1 MLQRVPRF
9 DTTVVYVVATQL
21 PQYFLTHAPISVAVE
36 TFRTFLCNAAP
47 VPTAYYLDLLQRF
60 ADLLVRGLHDS
71 ACYPPV
77 AVTSEQLQIPKTALE
92 EALLLLLLLQRQ
104 MDEIGSVKKVLEIAK
119 LAYEAY
125 AAAELWN
132 EGIRVGVERMRY
144 VVLGA
149 RAGVSRTRRAAV
161 VPDRPPELPEP
172 QPRVVS
178 AGATELSSR
187 FGAYDNMERVT
198 RRVRSGRGEHERG
211 GRVDGASVFGSRVCG
226 PSESHRRLSAVR
238 LL

>member
-21 PQYFLTHAPISVAVE
+21 PQYFLTHASISVAVE
-36 TFRTFLCNAAP
+36 TFRTFLCNAVP
-47 VPTAYYLDLLQRF
+47 FPTAYHLDLLQRF

-71 ACYPPV
+71 PCYPLV

-104 MDEIGSVKKVLEIAK
+104 MGEIGSVKKVLEIAK

-132 EGIRVGVERMRY
+132 EGIRVRVERERD

-149 RAGVSRTRRAAV
+149 HGGVSRAQCATV
-161 VPDRPPELPEP
+161 VPDCPPELPEP

-178 AGATELSSR
+178 PGAAELS
-187 FGAYDNMERVT
+187 
-198 RRVRSGRGEHERG
+198 
-211 GRVDGASVFGSRVCG
+211 
-226 PSESHRRLSAVR
+226 P
-238 LL
+238 

>member
-21 PQYFLTHAPISVAVE
+21 PQYFLTHASISVAVE
-36 TFRTFLCNAAP
+36 TFRTFLCNAVP
-47 VPTAYYLDLLQRF
+47 FPTAYHLDLL
-60 ADLLVRGLHDS
+60 RGLHDS
-71 ACYPPV
+71 PCYPPV

-132 EGIRVGVERMRY
+132 EGIRVHVERERD

-149 RAGVSRTRRAAV
+149 HGGVSRAQCATV
-161 VPDRPPELPEP
+161 VPDCPPELPEP

-178 AGATELSSR
+178 PGAAELS
-187 FGAYDNMERVT
+187 
-198 RRVRSGRGEHERG
+198 
-211 GRVDGASVFGSRVCG
+211 
-226 PSESHRRLSAVR
+226 P
-238 LL
+238 

>member
-21 PQYFLTHAPISVAVE
+21 PQYFLTHASISVAVE

-47 VPTAYYLDLLQRF
+47 FPTAYYLDLLQRF
-60 ADLLVRGLHDS
+60 ADLLVRSLHDS
-71 ACYPPV
+71 PCYPPV
-77 AVTSEQLQIPKTALE
+77 TVTSEQLQIPKTALE

-132 EGIRVGVERMRY
+132 EGIRVRAKRESN

-149 RAGVSRTRRAAV
+149 RAGVDRPRRAAV
-161 VPDRPPELPEP
+161 VPDRPPELPKP
-172 QPRVVS
+172 QSRAVS
-178 AGATELSSR
+178 AGTAELS
-187 FGAYDNMERVT
+187 
-198 RRVRSGRGEHERG
+198 
-211 GRVDGASVFGSRVCG
+211 
-226 PSESHRRLSAVR
+226 P
-238 LL
+238 

>member
-21 PQYFLTHAPISVAVE
+21 PQYFLTHASISVAVE
-36 TFRTFLCNAAP
+36 TFRTFLCNAVP
-47 VPTAYYLDLLQRF
+47 FPTAYHLDLLQRF

-71 ACYPPV
+71 PCYPPV
-77 AVTSEQLQIPKTALE
+77 PKTALE

-132 EGIRVGVERMRY
+132 EGIRVRVERERD

-149 RAGVSRTRRAAV
+149 HGGVSRAQCATV
-161 VPDRPPELPEP
+161 VPDCPPELPEP

-178 AGATELSSR
+178 PGAAELS
-187 FGAYDNMERVT
+187 
-198 RRVRSGRGEHERG
+198 
-211 GRVDGASVFGSRVCG
+211 
-226 PSESHRRLSAVR
+226 P
-238 LL
+238 